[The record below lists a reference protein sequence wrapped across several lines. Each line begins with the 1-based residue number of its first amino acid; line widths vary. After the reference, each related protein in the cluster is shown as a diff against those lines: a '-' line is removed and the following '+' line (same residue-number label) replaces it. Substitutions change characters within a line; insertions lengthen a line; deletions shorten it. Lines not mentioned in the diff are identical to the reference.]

1 MTSAGRS
8 DGLIGVTA
16 APNAPRREQRHHE
29 AGGVGQHDGDD
40 IAGRYP
46 MAAQRRRR
54 APDGGK
60 ELGVVQIG
68 LVVGDGGAQ
77 WVLRGALIGKCR

>member
-16 APNAPRREQRHHE
+16 APKRHAANNDTTKLAVLGSMMATTSPADTPWPRSDAAARCTAARNWALSRSVLSSAT
-29 AGGVGQHDGDD
+29 AG
-40 IAGRYP
+40 P
-46 MAAQRRRR
+46 
-54 APDGGK
+54 
-60 ELGVVQIG
+60 
-68 LVVGDGGAQ
+68 Q